1 MLNVFTQV
9 FDCFMALNRKLMH
22 RTSLTYVS
30 WHPDEKLCD
39 KLNLWDRQRDIH
51 EGLKSD
57 GEMVAVRLRTSDG

>member
-57 GEMVAVRLRTSDG
+57 

>member
-1 MLNVFTQV
+1 
-9 FDCFMALNRKLMH
+9 MALNRKLMH

-30 WHPDEKLCD
+30 WHPDEKLSD